1 MKDFEALKVIWHN
14 QITLP
19 KVSQEAVFK
28 KIQRTK
34 NGLTRRLLIEI
45 IGMGL
50 AAAAILSV
58 WWIIPFNMWTT
69 HLAMTIFLACCIYY
83 IIAMIGNY
91 RQINY
96 DKLIDKPEDYIT
108 YLKKYKQ
115 ERYVLNTRKYTVYSI
130 FLSTGFLLY
139 FIEISF
145 ITPLWVT
152 ILALI
157 VTFSWIAFSYFVSM
171 RIYIKREESKLE
183 EMIQNLERIQKQF
196 EDNNL

>member
-19 KVSQEAVFK
+19 KVEHEAVFK
-28 KIQRTK
+28 KIQKTK
-34 NGLTRRLLIEI
+34 NGLSRRLLIEI
-45 IGMGL
+45 IGMTL
-50 AAAAILSV
+50 AATAILSV
-58 WWIIPFNMWTT
+58 WWFIPFNMWTT
-69 HLAMTIFLACCIYY
+69 HLAMIIFLACCIYY
-83 IIAMIGNY
+83 IIAIIGNY

-115 ERYVLNTRKYTVYSI
+115 ERYVLNTRKYRIYTI

-139 FIEISF
+139 FVEISF
-145 ITPLWVT
+145 MTPTWVI

-157 VTFSWIAFSYFVSM
+157 FTFSWIAFSYFISM